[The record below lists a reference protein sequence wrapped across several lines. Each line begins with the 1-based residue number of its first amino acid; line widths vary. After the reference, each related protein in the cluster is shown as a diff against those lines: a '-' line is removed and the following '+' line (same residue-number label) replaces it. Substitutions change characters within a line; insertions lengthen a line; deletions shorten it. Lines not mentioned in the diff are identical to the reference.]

1 MSNDWLGQLA
11 TQLRRVGIFLY
22 SHVAWELRRNA
33 EALGQGSDGE
43 RGLDNRV
50 PLTSHTCGT
59 LHIAGGGGIA
69 RNR

>member
-1 MSNDWLGQLA
+1 MSNDWLGQLV

-33 EALGQGSDGE
+33 EALGEGSDGE

-50 PLTSHTCGT
+50 SLTSGHVWHTS
-59 LHIAGGGGIA
+59 HRKWR
-69 RNR
+69 RNC